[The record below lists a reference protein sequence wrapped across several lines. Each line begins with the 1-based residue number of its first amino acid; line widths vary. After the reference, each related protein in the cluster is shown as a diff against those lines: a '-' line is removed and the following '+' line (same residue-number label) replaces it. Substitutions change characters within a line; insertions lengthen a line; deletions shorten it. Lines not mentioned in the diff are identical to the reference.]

1 MRPNGLTACIPV
13 LALLI
18 TTAAV
23 SGCATSTQPRPE
35 ADGLVLQPSRNFDEV
50 YLRPG
55 ANFKS
60 YGNIVLQPVQVAFD
74 KDWDPNDTQRD
85 LARRLSAEDI
95 QKLRDEMAAEFR
107 RIFVEELTASGYRIV
122 EQVGSDSLVTA
133 PALTDVYINAPD
145 KMAPGRSRT
154 YTMESG
160 RMTLNMELRDGVTGQ
175 LIGRVVDRKIGD
187 NFGRLELTDSVTNS
201 ADFRRA
207 VRNWAV
213 QLRKGLDVLR
223 SNAFRPVGVSGC
235 VAESPEQ
242 SPDC

>member
-1 MRPNGLTACIPV
+1 MRPSRLSASIPV
-13 LALLI
+13 LTLLI
-18 TTAAV
+18 VVTAV
-23 SGCATSTQPRPE
+23 SGCATSPAPRPE
-35 ADGLVLQPSRNFDEV
+35 ADGLVLQPSRTFDEV

-60 YGNIVLQPVQVAFD
+60 YGNITLQPVQVAFD
-74 KDWDPNDTQRD
+74 KDWDPNDTQPD
-85 LARRLSAEDI
+85 IARRLSAEDI
-95 QKLRDEMAAEFR
+95 QKLKDEMATEFR
-107 RIFVEELTASGYRIV
+107 RIFVEELTASGYEV
-122 EQVGSDSLVTA
+122 VDQPAPGSLVTA

-160 RMTLNMELRDGVTGQ
+160 RMTLTMELRDGDNGQ
-175 LIGRVVDRKIGD
+175 LVGRVVDRKIGD

-223 SNAFRPVGVSGC
+223 SNAFRPVGGSGC
-235 VAESPEQ
+235 VAGSSEQ